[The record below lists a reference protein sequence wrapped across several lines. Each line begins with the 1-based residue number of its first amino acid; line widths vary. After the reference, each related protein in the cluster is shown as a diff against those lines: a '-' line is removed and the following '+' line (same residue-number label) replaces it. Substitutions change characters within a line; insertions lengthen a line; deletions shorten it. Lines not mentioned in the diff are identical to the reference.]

1 LRAEGADSQNAK
13 ISVIVE
19 GFDLGLMQAYARL
32 CASVLTRAAVSG
44 HPIADIMKP
53 AEQDARILKIVRDL

>member
-1 LRAEGADSQNAK
+1 LRAEGADSQTAK

-53 AEQDARILKIVRDL
+53 AA